1 MQCNIIMCKQPIL
14 TQFNKPQTHETFV
27 SELHY
32 RNVFR
37 YQEELVN
44 EGTALCVYVFVC
56 VGGFGFG

>member
-1 MQCNIIMCKQPIL
+1 MCKQPIL